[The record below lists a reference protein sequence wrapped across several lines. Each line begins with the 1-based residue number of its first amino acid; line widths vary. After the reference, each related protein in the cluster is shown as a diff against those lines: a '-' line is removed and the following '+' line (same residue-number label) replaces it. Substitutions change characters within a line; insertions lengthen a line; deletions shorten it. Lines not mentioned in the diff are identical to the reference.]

1 MNHSK
6 PSRTPRT
13 SIDLNADLGEG
24 FPNDRALL
32 ERISSTSICTGAY
45 AGSPSLI
52 VSTLEAARDHG
63 VIVGAHPGFPDREG
77 FGRRERPS
85 TAEDVERLILE
96 QVESLGLLAGRVG
109 VSIRFLKPHGALYN
123 QAQKQIEIAD
133 GVVRAASRLGMPVL
147 GQPQTRL
154 ARLANEAGLRYVA
167 EGFPDRRYRPD
178 GSLVP
183 RTDPNA
189 LLHDLDEMAAQVER
203 FLAEG
208 IETLCIHGDDPSAVV
223 NVERVRQVLDARGIA
238 VEGFLTR
245 DVG

>member
-1 MNHSK
+1 MNPSEPTSK
-6 PSRTPRT
+6 PRTA
-13 SIDLNADLGEG
+13 IDLNADLGEG

-45 AGSPSLI
+45 AGSPSVIL
-52 VSTLEAARDHG
+52 STLEAAKKQG
-63 VIVGAHPGFPDREG
+63 VIVGAHPGYPDREE
-77 FGRRERPS
+77 FGRRERES
-85 TAEDVERLILE
+85 TADDVERLILE
-96 QVESLGLLAGRVG
+96 QVETLRLLANRAG

-123 QAQKQIEIAD
+123 QAQRQTEIAR
-133 GVVRAASRLGMPVL
+133 GVVRAASRLEIPLL
-147 GQPQTRL
+147 GQPRTLLASL
-154 ARLANEAGLRYVA
+154 AREAGLRYVA

-183 RTDPNA
+183 RSDPNA

-203 FLAEG
+203 FLAQG

-245 DVG
+245 DGD